1 MTFLLAHLT
10 DPHIGPLPRPRRR
23 DLMGKRITG
32 YLNWKSGRDR
42 VHDMDV
48 LGRIVADLKAQSPD
62 HIAMTGDILN
72 IGLQAEFP
80 QARAWLETLGA
91 PGDVS
96 FTPGNHDAYV
106 KSSLAALARTFA
118 PYARDDGAPDHSEA
132 HYPYVRVRGPVAI
145 VGLSS
150 AVPTA
155 PFIASGSLGERQI
168 AALAQR
174 LAETR
179 EQGLARVVLIHHPP
193 IRVGAPAARGLI
205 DARAFEATLAAQGAD
220 LVLHGHN
227 HRASVHFIAGP
238 NGAAIPVVGAA
249 SASLTRGRSR
259 AAYHLFSIEQT
270 NGAARILGHA
280 RGLMP
285 GTNDIGDLGPLTVT
299 P

>member
-48 LGRIVADLKAQSPD
+48 LARIVADVKAQSPD

-91 PGDVS
+91 PADVS

-106 KSSLAALARTFA
+106 RSSMPHLAEAFTPWTTSDA
-118 PYARDDGAPDHSEA
+118 PGGSP
-132 HYPYVRVRGPVAI
+132 YPYMRVRGDVALI
-145 VGLSS
+145 GLTSG
-150 AVPTA
+150 VPTA
-155 PFIASGSLGERQI
+155 PLIASGRLGSK
-168 AALAQR
+168 QR
-174 LAETR
+174 EIFARLLDEAGAR
-179 EQGLARVVLIHHPP
+179 RLIRVVLLHHPP
-193 IRVGAPAARGLI
+193 TQGGASFGRGLT
-205 DARAFEATLAAQGAD
+205 DSRAFETLIARHGAD

-227 HRASVHFIAGP
+227 HRLQVSHLRGP
-238 NGAAIPVVGAA
+238 DRRPVPVVGVA
-249 SASLTRGRSR
+249 SASAAGGSR
-259 AAYHLFSIEQT
+259 THRAGYNLFRIDRKD
-270 NGAARILGHA
+270 GAVTISAEA
-280 RGLMP
+280 RGLMDDRR
-285 GTNDIGDLGPLTVT
+285 TIGDLGPIAV
-299 P
+299 